1 MEERVESKDCEA
13 ASQEKTALKP
23 GVVAETWQ
31 TVQARLESFS
41 SFGDEAKKLQ

>member
-1 MEERVESKDCEA
+1 MDEGKESKACEA

-23 GVVAETWQ
+23 GVVAGTWR
-31 TVQARLESFS
+31 TVQARLRSFG